1 MRIIDNTESLKALI
15 KTYKNND
22 SKLSLIPTMGNL
34 HNGHLTLIDKAP
46 EDTVKVVTIYVN
58 PLQFDNHD
66 DYKCYP
72 STFKDDVE
80 NCSKKNVDIIFAPKL
95 NISGEFDNN
104 NNIDLPKFTR
114 YLCGA
119 SRANHFS
126 GVYKIVKYLFSIIE
140 PDFACFGKKDYQQL
154 LLIKYIAKTYFPNL
168 QIIDVDV
175 VRENN
180 IALSSRL
187 NRLGK
192 ESLDNY
198 ANIYNVL
205 VSMRKSLREG
215 EKFYKLRDYCIKKIE
230 SLKISVEYL
239 DHRKN
244 DTLEP
249 AGDILDGSSIFIA
262 CYINKVRLID
272 NIQI

>member
-1 MRIIDNTESLKALI
+1 MIDSFITKHSSPLDNQINKFKKKVKIVQIIDNTELFLDHI
-15 KTYKNND
+15 KKYKNNS

-72 STFKDDVE
+72 STFENDVE
-80 NCSKKNVDIIFAPKL
+80 NCRKKNVDIIFAYGD
-95 NISGEFDNN
+95 ISDEFDNN
-104 NNIDLPKFTR
+104 KNIDLPKFTR

-140 PDFACFGKKDYQQL
+140 PNFACFGKKDFQQL
-154 LLIKYIAKTYFPNL
+154 LLIKYIAKTYFPHI
-168 QIIDVDV
+168 QILDVDV

-192 ESLDNY
+192 ESLNKY
-198 ANIYNVL
+198 ANIYNIL
-205 VSMRKSLREG
+205 VSMRKG
-215 EKFYKLRDYCIKKIE
+215 LRDGDDFKCIQKALYKK
-230 SLKISVEYL
+230 
-239 DHRKN
+239 N
-244 DTLEP
+244 
-249 AGDILDGSSIFIA
+249 
-262 CYINKVRLID
+262 
-272 NIQI
+272 